1 MYIFCSWLY
10 NAGVAST
17 LHGGATSTIVDIVG
31 TMALLATDPTRAGVS
46 IEMNQTFCRAATV
59 GDELILLGSVLKYGR
74 AMGFT
79 EVTIRQL
86 PDGVREAVARESS
99 PQGIGA
105 LMLDAPVV
113 AIGRHTKV
121 FPSK

>member
-1 MYIFCSWLY
+1 MSRVGGPRPSVRGDAPDLTGWLHKRGENNPAFKARY
-10 NAGVAST
+10 FVLTGRT
-17 LHGGATSTIVDIVG
+17 L
-31 TMALLATDPTRAGVS
+31 R
-46 IEMNQTFCRAATV
+46 
-59 GDELILLGSVLKYGR
+59 YGR
-74 AMGFT
+74 TMGFT

-86 PDGVREAVARESS
+86 PDSVREAVARESS
-99 PQGIGA
+99 PPGIGA